1 MSDNDAALKE
11 KTRAILLELAEPER
25 RLLSAVLRVERDHLH
40 MKRPHGIKE
49 ALMKAVRE
57 VLK

>member
-25 RLLSAVLRVERDHLH
+25 KLLTSVLRVERDHLH
-40 MKRPHGIKE
+40 MKKPHVKE
-49 ALMKAVRE
+49 SLLKAVRE
-57 VLK
+57 VIK